1 MKKFFFITISIILVL
16 SGIFIIRKLFLPP
29 ICKVGIVIDD
39 FGYNLNNLD
48 ALFKIKLPVTLAI
61 LPNLKYSRRVLEEA
75 KHRRYETILHM
86 PMEPKLGAEDNQ
98 IKLEQKTILVKM
110 SREEILETLRQA
122 IESLPG
128 IKGVSNHMGSKATSD
143 YRVMKTVLSELKK
156 EDLYF
161 LDSLVTNRSLCRR
174 VSREVEIG
182 FAERDVFLDGN
193 LDPEYIRNQFNRL
206 IGIAKEKKEAVGICH
221 DRQNT
226 ISVLKEMMPYFKK
239 QGVKFVFLSELVR

>member
-1 MKKFFFITISIILVL
+1 MKKIALVVIILVL
-16 SGIFIIRKLFLPP
+16 IFGSIFIIKRFFPP
-29 ICKVGIVIDD
+29 PLCKVAIVIDD

-61 LPNLKYSRRVLEEA
+61 LPNLKYSRQVLAEA
-75 KHRRYETILHM
+75 KRHRYETILHI

-122 IESLPG
+122 IESMPG
-128 IKGVSNHMGSKATSD
+128 IKGISNHMGSKATSD
-143 YRVMKTVLSELKK
+143 YRTMKIILSELKK
-156 EDLYF
+156 ENLYF

-174 VSREVEIG
+174 ISREIGIG
-182 FAERDVFLDGN
+182 FAERDVFLDGKV
-193 LDPEYIRNQFNRL
+193 DPQYIRNQFKRL
-206 IGIAKEKKEAVGICH
+206 IEIAKEKKKAVGICH
-221 DRQNT
+221 YRQIT
-226 ISVLKEMMPYFKK
+226 ISVLKEMMPYFRR